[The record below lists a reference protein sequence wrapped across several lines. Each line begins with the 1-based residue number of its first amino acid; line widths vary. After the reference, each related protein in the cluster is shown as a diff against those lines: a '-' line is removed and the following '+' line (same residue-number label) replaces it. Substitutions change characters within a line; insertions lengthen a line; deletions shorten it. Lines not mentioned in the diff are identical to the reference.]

1 MEISYFTPGEPI
13 LPGPPLAPYRP
24 TTPGGALAPYL
35 EAYTQPGDLVIDL
48 FCQSPALIHEA
59 VRAGRRALGL
69 NVNRALL
76 LAASVGLTDVERR
89 QVEAAF
95 TRLANARKGTQ
106 TLQEH
111 VQGLYRTTCPA
122 CGAATVAEAL
132 IWARDEDA
140 PVAKRYRCVGCGDAG
155 TAPADEADQAAAH
168 FEPRGL
174 SYWLL
179 LDRAA
184 PADAPYRDRMAALL
198 DLYTPRN
205 LSALNDLLL
214 KSDALD
220 LHPPVR
226 RTLDALLLDTLD
238 RATSL
243 RPPDAPLSRPRRPR
257 RPARY
262 VEANVWQ
269 LFEHAL
275 QTWRETP
282 LLPTPR
288 APTLDALLSHTPNLP
303 ISTHLLPLSAR
314 QAGRD
319 LPPACAA
326 LIVADPPRPDLA
338 LWRLTALWSHW
349 LWGRAAG
356 APLAPFLSRRWLS
369 HDKFWRGVRGAL
381 RAVAPLL
388 RPGGRL
394 VALFADEDPAVL
406 ESLALAAAGAGY
418 ELTGWGARLP
428 EMRLVW
434 QVGAKT
440 HSPAVSLVE
449 RPPIEA
455 DRLSRAVAERAADAS
470 LAALR
475 ARGTPT
481 TWPALHSAIYADLAK
496 SGLLPHAAALPE
508 DVEPL
513 ALLSDSVRSALDGA
527 PLRQISSSP
536 AKGQTETHFWW
547 LDQALE
553 SEAAAPLSDRV
564 ELAVAHILRDVLAV
578 SEAELQRRVCAQFS
592 GPQTPDAHLVRLC
605 LFSYGDEHAPGHWR
619 LRVED
624 DFEAR
629 VAETDAVIADLADL
643 GRRLGFDVRLGIP
656 SAGEWAV
663 CWLDEAGHA
672 SYAFAVRTTAVL
684 GDLSDSLSLEPDT
697 TPCLALPGGRAV
709 LVSYKLRRDPRL
721 RQQVTQCGWQFL
733 KFRHLRHLVR
743 EVTQKQLDRHAFRA
757 ALGLDPIVEQTQ
769 AQMSLW

>member
-48 FCQSPALIHEA
+48 FCQGSALIHET

-140 PVAKRYRCVGCGDAG
+140 PVAKRYHCTGCDDAG
-155 TAPADEADQAAAH
+155 TAPANEADRTAAH

-184 PADAPYRDRMAALL
+184 PADAPYRERMAALL

-214 KSDALD
+214 KSDALE
-220 LHPPVR
+220 LSLPVR

-238 RATSL
+238 QATSL

-275 QTWRETP
+275 QTWRETT

-326 LIVADPPRPDLA
+326 LIVADPPRPDLT

-356 APLAPFLSRRWLS
+356 APLAPFLDRRWLS

-394 VALFADEDPAVL
+394 VALFADEDPTVL

-434 QVGAKT
+434 RVGAKT
-440 HSPAVSLVE
+440 RSPPV
-449 RPPIEA
+449 EA

-470 LAALR
+470 LEALR

-481 TWPALHSAIYADLAK
+481 TWPVLHSAIYADLAE
-496 SGLLPHAAALPE
+496 SGLLAHAAALPE
-508 DVEPL
+508 DVESL
-513 ALLSDSVRSALDGA
+513 ALLSGSIRSALDGA

-536 AKGQTETHFWW
+536 ARGQTETHFWW

-578 SEAELQRRVCAQFS
+578 SEAELQRRVCAHFP
-592 GPQTPDAHLVRLC
+592 GPQTPSAHLVRLC

-643 GRRLGFDVRLGIP
+643 GRRLGFDARLGIP

-663 CWLDEAGHA
+663 CWLDEAGRT

-684 GDLSDSLSLEPDT
+684 GDLSHSLPLEPDT

-721 RQQVTQCGWQFL
+721 RQQVARHDWQFL

-743 EVTQKQLDRHAFRA
+743 EVAHQQLDRHAFRA